1 MIPTHLLLEL
11 QAAATPFL
19 SSTTQISNG
28 RRSRLRSAVVA
39 VVNASNEPVQ
49 PQMVTTQ
56 HQALSALRLHLARC
70 HALGIPWN
78 VIVAAVNRD
87 HAGSGHEEPYRRIG

>member
-1 MIPTHLLLEL
+1 MTATHLLLEL

-19 SSTTQISNG
+19 SATTQISNG
-28 RRSRLRSAVVA
+28 RRARLRSAVVA

-49 PQMVTTQ
+49 PQMVTTPN
-56 HQALSALRLHLARC
+56 QALSALRLHLARC

-78 VIVAAVNRD
+78 AIVAAVNRD
-87 HAGSGHEEPYRRIG
+87 PAGADADQLYRRSA